1 VNLYEKYRGRV
12 NFVVIDLDQRRSEE
26 QQDLLRRYYRGYI
39 PHVVVLD
46 KQGTPVYNSAG
57 EVDEIEISKILDA
70 ALK

>member
-1 VNLYEKYRGRV
+1 MNLYEKYRGRV

-46 KQGTPVYNSAG
+46 KQGNPVYNSAG